1 MFVPVNS
8 MTPQKAL
15 LVWFLDFNRAECPCV
30 LVLLCMIIPYIVLI
44 SVGSLV

>member
-1 MFVPVNS
+1 MFVPVDS

-15 LVWFLDFNRAECPCV
+15 LVRFLDFNRAECACV
-30 LVLLCMIIPYIVLI
+30 LVLLYMIIPNIVLI